1 MIRKKRY
8 ILCVI
13 AILLMG
19 CSKETRLANLIKRNP
34 ELLVKDTITVTDT
47 LITENIKTDT
57 VLGIESLHDTVYIT
71 KDKLRIKTVRFKD
84 SIFIEGE
91 CISDTVIKEIKVP
104 FEKIV
109 IKELT
114 FWQKNK
120 LWIISLLI
128 GLAYMGL
135 RKKIPL
141 LP

>member
-8 ILCVI
+8 ILCAI
-13 AILLMG
+13 SILLMG

-114 FWQKNK
+114 WWQKNRS
-120 LWIISLLI
+120 WIIPIVVIAAI
-128 GLAYMGL
+128 GGIG
-135 RKKIPL
+135 RKL
-141 LP
+141 GVL